1 MIVQPRITTTPI
13 FPEPVIALRHPV
25 TPEEQAC
32 SFWKRMFDLAVSG
45 FCFFLFLPV
54 MVVVAILVKLTSR
67 GPVFYKSRRVG
78 LSGRRFNMYK
88 FRSMYADAD
97 AKLSELWDKND
108 EEGGVCFKM
117 KKDPRVTPLGRF
129 IRKYSLDELPQF
141 WNVLMGD
148 CSMVGPRALH
158 RHEVEKFSDFAM
170 QRLAVKPGLTCFWQ
184 ISGRNDVS
192 FDQWMEM
199 DVRYVQ
205 EMSLSLDAKIL
216 LLTPRAVI
224 KGTGAY

>member
-1 MIVQPRITTTPI
+1 M
-13 FPEPVIALRHPV
+13 
-25 TPEEQAC
+25 
-32 SFWKRMFDLAVSG
+32 
-45 FCFFLFLPV
+45 
-54 MVVVAILVKLTSR
+54 
-67 GPVFYKSRRVG
+67 
-78 LSGRRFNMYK
+78 
-88 FRSMYADAD
+88 
-97 AKLSELWDKND
+97 KN
-108 EEGGVCFKM
+108 
-117 KKDPRVTPLGRF
+117 DPRVTSFGRF

-158 RHEVEKFSDFAM
+158 RHEVAKFSDFAM
-170 QRLAVKPGLTCFWQ
+170 QRLAVKPGLTCFWH

-205 EMSLSLDAKIL
+205 EMSLKLDAKIL
-216 LLTPRAVI
+216 LQTPRAVI

>member
-1 MIVQPRITTTPI
+1 
-13 FPEPVIALRHPV
+13 
-25 TPEEQAC
+25 
-32 SFWKRMFDLAVSG
+32 
-45 FCFFLFLPV
+45 
-54 MVVVAILVKLTSR
+54 
-67 GPVFYKSRRVG
+67 
-78 LSGRRFNMYK
+78 
-88 FRSMYADAD
+88 
-97 AKLSELWDKND
+97 
-108 EEGGVCFKM
+108 
-117 KKDPRVTPLGRF
+117 
-129 IRKYSLDELPQF
+129 
-141 WNVLMGD
+141 
-148 CSMVGPRALH
+148 
-158 RHEVEKFSDFAM
+158 M